1 VIIKSYWKGRNYVK
15 IFILLFTLATTV
27 ASAASAIK
35 SVSCLTPAP
44 SGAAVVRMLEQ
55 AKTSSHAVMQPGV
68 IGIVRP
74 DIRRSD
80 GMGALG
86 DATLQS
92 QIAAL
97 NDAMRANGMPI
108 TFRFTSCQVRTLTM
122 HGSLRA

>member
-1 VIIKSYWKGRNYVK
+1 
-15 IFILLFTLATTV
+15 
-27 ASAASAIK
+27 
-35 SVSCLTPAP
+35 
-44 SGAAVVRMLEQ
+44 
-55 AKTSSHAVMQPGV
+55 
-68 IGIVRP
+68 
-74 DIRRSD
+74 
-80 GMGALG
+80 MGALG